1 MSDPAPNYGEGPDL
15 LELRAKLAAAK
26 SGRRGP
32 VEQVRAGLRRRRDAA
47 EVHDAY
53 RELFMPD
60 GALRPAAAVVLDD
73 LAEQAGLGAAS
84 LDLDHG
90 EMCVTEGKRRLLL
103 FLLARLRAPLN
114 LTNQVEKMR

>member
-1 MSDPAPNYGEGPDL
+1 MPDPAPNYGESPDL
-15 LELRAKLAAAK
+15 LEMRAKLAAA
-26 SGRRGP
+26 RGA
-32 VEQVRAGLRRRRDAA
+32 RAKPILNPFNRRREARD
-47 EVHDAY
+47 VHDAY

-84 LDLDHG
+84 FDLDYG

-103 FLLARLRAPLN
+103 FLLARLKAPTT
-114 LTNQVEKMR
+114 LTNQVEKNR